1 VGPKAHKI
9 PWPTAVFL
17 LVVYAVYLM
26 KVVCAFLS
34 DLSAA
39 WSTGDPVIVVGA
51 VIVMVVGPVALVWS
65 AEPLRRPAAHDGVP
79 TAAAR
84 RRARDAVAPGA
95 VKNRCLAP
103 ILQVSR

>member
-1 VGPKAHKI
+1 VRRVGPKAHKI

-17 LVVYAVYLM
+17 LVVYAVYLI
-26 KVVCAFLS
+26 KVVSAFLS

-65 AEPLRRPAAHDGVP
+65 ANRSDGPPPTMASQLRQQDGERETPSLPEP
-79 TAAAR
+79 
-84 RRARDAVAPGA
+84 
-95 VKNRCLAP
+95 
-103 ILQVSR
+103 

>member
-1 VGPKAHKI
+1 VGPEAHKI
-9 PWPTAVFL
+9 PWPTAGFL
-17 LVVYAVYLM
+17 LVVYAVYLI

-65 AEPLRRPAAHDGVP
+65 ANRSDGRPPRWCPSCAST
-79 TAAAR
+79 TASAR
-84 RRARDAVAPGA
+84 RRR
-95 VKNRCLAP
+95 
-103 ILQVSR
+103 SRSR

>member
-1 VGPKAHKI
+1 MRRVGPKAHKI
-9 PWPTAVFL
+9 PWPTAGFL
-17 LVVYAVYLM
+17 LVVYAVYLI

-65 AEPLRRPAAHDGVP
+65 GNRSDDPPPAMASQLRQQDGERETPSLPEP
-79 TAAAR
+79 
-84 RRARDAVAPGA
+84 
-95 VKNRCLAP
+95 
-103 ILQVSR
+103 

>member
-17 LVVYAVYLM
+17 LVVCAVYLM
-26 KVVCAFLS
+26 KVVYAFLS

-65 AEPLRRPAAHDGVP
+65 ANRCDGPPPTMASQLRRQDGEPETPPLR
-79 TAAAR
+79 
-84 RRARDAVAPGA
+84 
-95 VKNRCLAP
+95 KL
-103 ILQVSR
+103 